1 MTVFKGYVLT
11 GGVEIQDSEIDRLQR
26 EMNESIVTVGDLT
39 LLSEMH
45 LSSRQKIS
53 EDIVEL
59 RSAIHQLI

>member
-1 MTVFKGYVLT
+1 
-11 GGVEIQDSEIDRLQR
+11 
-26 EMNESIVTVGDLT
+26 MNESIVTVGDLA

-45 LSSRQKIS
+45 LSSRQRIS